1 MSDLFLFNSPPRC
14 GNVFSTFLFSL
25 FINGNTRK
33 CTDLEKYSDKSQ
45 KQAAF
50 FRNPYDSLSSYV
62 IKARV
67 DCGAPINKDN
77 PSEIIDNINVFAKEY
92 LQTIKEA
99 KANRSNIYLGKSED
113 MLEDPIGKIKDI
125 ALFFDIE
132 ITSNHF
138 SDNNE
143 VIKEIKK
150 RMTNTEKTRV
160 DKDGVTIVE
169 TLMSDHDGHLP
180 REKTE
185 DRVFLDNLIQE
196 VESTI
201 VKQCYDEYISI
212 ESTNASKGER
222 WES

>member
-1 MSDLFLFNSPPRC
+1 VSDIFLFNSPPRC

-33 CTDLEKYSDKSQ
+33 CTDIEKYSDTSQ

-50 FRNPYDSLSSYV
+50 FRNPYESLPSYV

-67 DCGAPINKDN
+67 DCGALINKED
-77 PSEIIDNINVFAKEY
+77 PTDLVDNIKIFAREY
-92 LQTIKEA
+92 LETIKHA
-99 KANRSNIYLGKSED
+99 KANRSNLYLGKSED
-113 MLEDPIGKIKDI
+113 MMQDPIGKIKDI

-138 SDNNE
+138 SDNE
-143 VIKEIKK
+143 EIIKEIKN

-160 DKDGVTIVE
+160 DKDGQTITE

-180 REKTE
+180 REKTQ
-185 DRVFLDNLIQE
+185 DRIFLDNLIQE
-196 VESTI
+196 VDLKI
-201 VKQCYDEYISI
+201 VRDCYEEYLSI
-212 ESTNASKGER
+212 ESTDAGKGER
-222 WES
+222 WAS